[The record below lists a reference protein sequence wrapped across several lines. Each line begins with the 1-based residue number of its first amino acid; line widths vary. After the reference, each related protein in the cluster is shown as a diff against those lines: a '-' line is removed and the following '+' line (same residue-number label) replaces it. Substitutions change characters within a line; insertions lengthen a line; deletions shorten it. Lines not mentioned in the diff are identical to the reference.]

1 MHKLQRKLQTDHLHL
16 LRLLKCLSHEID
28 CYDFDS
34 QRNADL
40 AVILSAL
47 DYMTVYSDKWH
58 HPAEDIIFDR
68 LIKKAVKE
76 SDLIKELKN
85 EHQTITQETHKIHE
99 LFKNVA
105 EDCVV
110 SANELLTAAR
120 HFIGLQ
126 KQHIEKESEHI
137 YPLMDSALSDQD
149 WDAIEKEITLQN
161 DPLFDETSKKEY
173 DHLYRFIV
181 DLEKSKQE

>member
-34 QRNADL
+34 QRSADL

-68 LIKKAVKE
+68 LLEKSVE
-76 SDLIKELKN
+76 QRDLIQALKN

-99 LFKNVA
+99 LFKNVS

-110 SANELLTAAR
+110 SANELLTSAR
-120 HFIGLQ
+120 HFIMLQ
-126 KQHIEKESEHI
+126 KQHIEKESEYV
-137 YPLMDSALSDQD
+137 YPLMDAAFSDED
-149 WDAIEKEITLQN
+149 WNAIEKEIIVQN
-161 DPLFDETSKKEY
+161 DPLFDQSSKKEY